1 MYGNMPRLL
10 LVDDDARLCGLVR
23 EYFEPHGFDI
33 AAAHT
38 GLDGLDRALR
48 EPFDAILLDLMLP
61 GIDGY
66 EVLRRLRIHSTVPV
80 LMLTGRGEETDRIV
94 GLEMGAD
101 DYLPKTA
108 STRELLA
115 RVRAVLRR
123 SFGPEPVQ
131 GNGRDKPVIVGG
143 LCVDPGPRS
152 AVLEGTTLNL
162 TRIEFDMLLALAR
175 ACGRVKSR
183 EQLLDEVSGREFD
196 IYDRSVDA
204 HVASLRRKLGDDPKS
219 PRFIETVRGA
229 GYVMRRPVPE

>member
-23 EYFEPHGFDI
+23 EYFEPHGFDV

-48 EPFDAILLDLMLP
+48 EPFDAVLLDLMLP

-80 LMLTGRGEETDRIV
+80 LMLTARGEETDRIV

-123 SFGPEPVQ
+123 SLGPEPAQ
-131 GNGRDKPVIVGG
+131 GTGRDKPVIVGN

-152 AVLEGTTLNL
+152 ALLGGTLLNL

-183 EQLLDEVSGREFD
+183 EQLLDEASGREFE

-204 HVASLRRKLGDDPKS
+204 HIASLRRKLGDDPKS

-229 GYVMRRPVPE
+229 GYVMRRPIPE

>member
-1 MYGNMPRLL
+1 MPRLL
-10 LVDDDARLCGLVR
+10 LVDDDARLCGLIR
-23 EYFEPHGFDI
+23 EYFEPHGFDV

-38 GLDGLDRALR
+38 GPEGLDRALQ
-48 EPFDAILLDLMLP
+48 EPFDALLLDMMLP
-61 GIDGY
+61 GIDGF
-66 EVLRRLRIHSTVPV
+66 EVLRRLRVHSAIPV

-108 STRELLA
+108 SMRELLA

-123 SFGPEPVQ
+123 SLGQQP
-131 GNGRDKPVIVGG
+131 GGDGRDKPVIIGA
-143 LCVDPGPRS
+143 LCVDPGPR
-152 AVLEGTTLNL
+152 AAWLDGTPLAL
-162 TRIEFDMLLALAR
+162 TRIEFDMLLSLAR

-196 IYDRSVDA
+196 VYDRSIDT
-204 HVASLRRKLGDDPKS
+204 HIASLRRKLGDDPKT

-229 GYVMRRPVPE
+229 GYVMRRPGAG